1 MLVSVSERTR
11 EIGVRMALGAT
22 SSLILLQFVIESIVI
37 CCIGGVCGIITGI
50 ATPMLIG
57 SLAKWPISIA
67 PMSVVVASMIT
78 MLVGIFF
85 GIYPAHK
92 ASQLKPVEAL
102 QEQ

>member
-1 MLVSVSERTR
+1 
-11 EIGVRMALGAT
+11 MALGAT
-22 SSLILLQFVIESIVI
+22 STDILWQFVIESIVI
-37 CCIGGVCGIITGI
+37 CCIGGICGIIVGV
-50 ATPMLIG
+50 ATPLIIG
-57 SLAKWPISIA
+57 SLAKWPIAIA
-67 PMSVVVASMIT
+67 PISVVLASMIT